1 MGRADFEKYIYLAYG
16 SKHTQ
21 PWGIIERS
29 GEGYLDLYTQLRWEG
44 WQACMTSK
52 LS

>member
-16 SKHTQ
+16 SNNNIQ

-44 WQACMTSK
+44 WQACMSYN
-52 LS
+52 S